1 MRFLGNLL
9 QFFAILAVLVL
20 IGNLLPV
27 CIFQYYT
34 WIAHGFVCVNMTMWI
49 LLLIQ
54 DYFFTAKVNPK
65 NKAVL
70 ITGK

>member
-1 MRFLGNLL
+1 MRFLGNFI
-9 QFFAILAVLVL
+9 QFVAILTALVL

-27 CIFQYYT
+27 NLFQYYT
-34 WIAHGFVCVNMTMWI
+34 WIAHIFLCVNVSMWI

-54 DYFFTAKVNPK
+54 DYFFTAKVDPK

-70 ITGK
+70 ITGE